1 MSAVKMIKPDAI
13 VKIEIGAM
21 FMQRIQ
27 KLFLYLAN
35 NLTQEQLQEYRE
47 QATKGA
53 DNFTE
58 EWMDHITTLSILLK
72 EIETKA
78 IEQNLAFD
86 QDDATSTQ
94 EDNQ

>member
-1 MSAVKMIKPDAI
+1 MSAIKMIKPDAI
-13 VKIEIGAM
+13 VKIEIGAL

-35 NLTQEQLQEYRE
+35 NLTPEQLENYKE
-47 QATKGA
+47 QAAKSL
-53 DNFTE
+53 DSFTE
-58 EWMDHITTLSILLK
+58 EWMDHVTTLSILLK

-86 QDDATSTQ
+86 QNVEDSTQ
-94 EDNQ
+94 EDD